1 MAVASQETLQTTKT
15 IEVMVATTPPLMQ
28 DRKLP
33 SSTYRYVHVRACLHT
48 KHVVEVIR
56 FHTET
61 LEVDLRTSSLFFEGK
76 QRIRCKIYIQI
87 MHFFIDILILSFRI

>member
-15 IEVMVATTPPLMQ
+15 IDLMVATTSPLMQ
-28 DRKLP
+28 DRELP

-61 LEVDLRTSSLFFEGK
+61 LEVDLRAFSKETENK
-76 QRIRCKIYIQI
+76 
-87 MHFFIDILILSFRI
+87 M

>member
-1 MAVASQETLQTTKT
+1 MDTQTQIILFHGLSLAKKHFKTKT

-61 LEVDLRTSSLFFEGK
+61 LEVDLRTFSKEN
-76 QRIRCKIYIQI
+76 RE
-87 MHFFIDILILSFRI
+87 

>member
-15 IEVMVATTPPLMQ
+15 IDVMVATISPLMQ
-28 DRKLP
+28 DRELP

-61 LEVDLRTSSLFFEGK
+61 LRGRLENFFEGK

-87 MHFFIDILILSFRI
+87 MHFFH

>member
-15 IEVMVATTPPLMQ
+15 IDVTISPLMQ
-28 DRKLP
+28 DRELP

-56 FHTET
+56 SVSHGDFRGR
-61 LEVDLRTSSLFFEGK
+61 LENIFEGK

-87 MHFFIDILILSFRI
+87 IIDILILSFRI